1 MVDLS
6 QNLIIAIVVGPAAA
20 VAVGM
25 VGWFVR
31 RTFLKQDRDIER
43 QDREIEKMAL
53 GQKEFDKKLLDV
65 LVLQSQFDQ
74 KLHAG
79 FKQIGS
85 DVDNMKS
92 TFKESFDRIGSDM
105 DGMKASISGLETE
118 LREHRAVM
126 DKEIALIRERIGR
139 NGAG

>member
-53 GQKEFDKKLLDV
+53 GQKEIGESLLKV
-65 LVLQSQFDQ
+65 LVQQSRFDER
-74 KLHAG
+74 LEAG

-85 DVDNMKS
+85 DVDNVKATVVRLS
-92 TFKESFDRIGSDM
+92 SDM
-105 DGMKASISGLETE
+105 DGMKASIAGLETE

>member
-1 MVDLS
+1 MLDLS

-31 RTFLKQDRDIER
+31 RTFHK
-43 QDREIEKMAL
+43 QDREIEKLAVT
-53 GQKEFDKKLLDV
+53 QKEIGESLLKV
-65 LVLQSQFDQ
+65 LVQQSRFDER
-74 KLHAG
+74 LEAG

-85 DVDNMKS
+85 DVDNVKATVVRLS
-92 TFKESFDRIGSDM
+92 SDM
-105 DGMKASISGLETE
+105 DGMKSSIAGLESE

-126 DKEIALIRERIGR
+126 DKEIALIRSRIGR